1 MKADMMKRKQ
11 AAQRGTGAAW
21 AMGWDETTGNVR
33 PHSAAKAK
41 EVKEYDE
48 AEHKKA
54 MDKYIKYQG
63 GAPE

>member
-1 MKADMMKRKQ
+1 
-11 AAQRGTGAAW
+11 
-21 AMGWDETTGNVR
+21 MGQDETTGNAR

-54 MDKYIKYQG
+54 MDKYIKY
-63 GAPE
+63 